1 MPEVTP
7 ATLRIVPDFADV
19 PEMQLE
25 WLCQQGESWLLRSGE
40 FLFQRDEPAYHM
52 YILLSGSLEITFKQ
66 QDQVRRVSTLVA
78 GNVTGVLPFS
88 RMTHAQGYGQ
98 AAEDTLIFSLHR
110 AHFPMLIRE
119 HFELIRSLVHMLTS
133 RVRDFTAT
141 QQQNEKLMALGKLS
155 AGLAHE
161 LNNPASAIVRS
172 ATALTEHLAAQP
184 ERFKRIM
191 QIRLNDAQVDAVTA
205 LLFEKLKAGPRQDWT
220 LMQKSAAEDELAEFL
235 EDGGMD
241 DAYTAAESLV
251 EYGMGL
257 NELRQ
262 VADTVGVDLAP
273 VAGWL
278 AGVISTDKL
287 VGEIN
292 DAAGRIAGLVKA
304 VKGYTHMDRAPEAEP
319 TDLITGIRST
329 LTMLQHK
336 SRQNNIQIE
345 ENFAPDL
352 PKVTVI
358 VGEINQ
364 VWTNL
369 IDNALDAMAGAST
382 RVLRLSGE
390 RDGSCVLVRI
400 QDSGSGIPPAVKD
413 RIFEPFFTTKP
424 MDQGTGLGLDVVR
437 RIVLRH
443 GGSLEV
449 ESEPGRTVFSVWLP
463 VTGKK
468 SA

>member
-1 MPEVTP
+1 MPDVTP
-7 ATLRIVPDFADV
+7 ATLRIVPEFADV
-19 PEMQLE
+19 PEEQLE
-25 WLCQQGESWLLRSGE
+25 WLCQHGESRLLRSGDY
-40 FLFQRDEPAYHM
+40 LFQREEPADHM
-52 YILLSGSLEITFKQ
+52 YILLSGSLEVTFKQ
-66 QDQVRRVSTLVA
+66 QDQVRRVSSLVA

-98 AAEDTLIFSLHR
+98 AGEDMAIFALHR
-110 AHFPMLIRE
+110 EHFPTLIRE

-205 LLFEKLKAGPRQDWT
+205 LLFEKLQAGPRQDLT

-241 DAYTAAESLV
+241 DAYAAAESLV

-257 NELRQ
+257 AELRQ
-262 VADTVGVDLAP
+262 VADTVGVDLVP
-273 VAGWL
+273 VAGWMS
-278 AGVISTDKL
+278 GVISTDKL

-319 TDLITGIRST
+319 TDLVTGIRST

-336 SRQNNIQIE
+336 SRQNQIHIE
-345 ENFAPDL
+345 EAFAPDL

-369 IDNALDAMAGAST
+369 IDNALDAMAGAPAK
-382 RVLRLSGE
+382 VLRLSAE
-390 RDGSCVLVRI
+390 RDGTCVLVRI
-400 QDSGSGIPPAVKD
+400 QDSGSGIPTEVKD
-413 RIFEPFFTTKP
+413 RIFEPFYTTKP

-443 GGSLEV
+443 GGSVEV

-463 VTGKK
+463 VAGKK